1 MLRNAKSTYFALSN
15 CINTNIMN
23 KKSCFFILKSILFLA
38 FTSLFVACGGDSES
52 EPNPNPEPPV
62 TTDSYVRFTQQT
74 LQVSA
79 GQGATYITVE
89 WSAVEW
95 TLTPGNGDIIE
106 ELAMTSGGDKTK
118 TKQKTRVRMIHRAN
132 LSTESRS
139 QTLTLTN
146 NETNETATMTITQA
160 AGYKAASVTLNA
172 AEKYQPVVGFG
183 GMLNPVIWC
192 GSNLLSTGDINKLY
206 SPNQLGYNILRLMI
220 YPNPNDWAADVPAAK
235 AAAAHGAIIFACP
248 WDCTDALADQL
259 EGKKHLKH
267 ENYAAYAQHLVDYI
281 EYMRSQGVEIYA
293 ISVQNEPDME
303 FTFWKPNEVVTFLKE
318 HGQTIRNTGVK
329 LMAPEA
335 CGTQPDYTDP
345 VLKDAD
351 AFAQTDIIAGH
362 LYQGFIDVN
371 SGSYV
376 KNRHDY
382 ICGLYNKLNGKT
394 WWMTEHLFN
403 DGEKSN
409 NQADWQFQRW
419 DYCLNHLGKEIHMS
433 MEGYCSAYIY
443 WYLKRFYGLMGDDD
457 NRSPVAKGEIAKNG
471 YIMSHYA
478 RFANNTTRIA
488 AEATQDNLLTTAYIN
503 ADGTELTVVMLNM
516 QNQALNVTLN
526 PGYDVEVT
534 EAIYTTE
541 QVDMQAATTVDNDN
555 AAQPGV
561 LVEPWSITSVRMA
574 LK

>member
-1 MLRNAKSTYFALSN
+1 
-15 CINTNIMN
+15 MN
-23 KKSCFFILKSILFLA
+23 KISRFFIPKNACFFV
-38 FTSLFVACGGDSES
+38 FTLLLMACGGSDSEGDL
-52 EPNPNPEPPV
+52 PAPETPEKI
-62 TTDSYVRFTQQT
+62 DSYLRFTDT
-74 LQVSA
+74 SLQVEATHSA
-79 GQGATYITVE
+79 VYVNIE

-95 TLTPGNGDIIE
+95 ELKANAGDIVE
-106 ELAMTSGGDKTK
+106 ALSVTSGGDKTK
-118 TKQKTRVRMIHRAN
+118 AYQKTRVRLTHHAN
-132 LSTESRS
+132 LTAESRT

-146 NETNETATMTITQA
+146 KETNETSTLTLTQA

-172 AEKYQPVVGFG
+172 AEKYQPVAGFG
-183 GMLNPVIWC
+183 GMLNPKIWC
-192 GSNLLSTGDINKLY
+192 GSNVLSTAEIDKLY
-206 SPNQLGYNILRLMI
+206 SPNQLGYSILRLMI

-235 AAAAHGAIIFACP
+235 AAAAHGATIFACP
-248 WDCTDALADQL
+248 WDCTDALADKL
-259 EGKKHLKH
+259 NGKKHLEH

-303 FTFWKPNEVVTFLKE
+303 FTFWQPNEVINFLKE

-345 VLKDAD
+345 VLNDA
-351 AFAQTDIIAGH
+351 AAMAQTDILAGH
-362 LYQGFIDVN
+362 IYQGFIDVE
-371 SGSYV
+371 SGGYV

-382 ICGLYNKLNGKT
+382 ICGLYKKLNGKT

-403 DGEKSN
+403 DGEKSD

-419 DYCLNHLGKEIHMS
+419 DYCLNHLGKEIHMC

-443 WYLKRFYGLMGDDD
+443 WYLKRFYGMMGDDD
-457 NRSPVAKGEIAKNG
+457 KRSPVAKGEIAKNG
-471 YIMSHYA
+471 YILSHYA
-478 RFANNTTRIA
+478 RFASNTTRVA
-488 AEATQDNLLTTAYIN
+488 AETPQSKLLTTAYIN

-516 QNQALNVTLN
+516 QNQALNITLN
-526 PGYDVEVT
+526 PGCDVEVT
-534 EAIYTTE
+534 EAVATTE
-541 QVDMQAATTVDNDN
+541 TANMQQVTTVDNGN

-561 LVEPWSITSVRMA
+561 LVEPWSITSVRMT

>member
-1 MLRNAKSTYFALSN
+1 
-15 CINTNIMN
+15 MN
-23 KKSCFFILKSILFLA
+23 KISRFFIPKNACFFV
-38 FTSLFVACGGDSES
+38 FTLLLMACGGSDSEGDL
-52 EPNPNPEPPV
+52 PAPETPEKI
-62 TTDSYVRFTQQT
+62 DSYLRFTDT
-74 LQVSA
+74 SLQVEATHSA
-79 GQGATYITVE
+79 VYVNIE

-95 TLTPGNGDIIE
+95 ELKANAGDIVE
-106 ELAMTSGGDKTK
+106 ALSVTSGGDKTK
-118 TKQKTRVRMIHRAN
+118 AYQKTRVRLTHHAN
-132 LSTESRS
+132 LTAESRT

-146 NETNETATMTITQA
+146 KETNETSTLTVTQA

-172 AEKYQPVVGFG
+172 AEKYQPVAGFG
-183 GMLNPVIWC
+183 GMLNPKIWC
-192 GSNLLSTGDINKLY
+192 GSNVLSTAEIDKLY
-206 SPNQLGYNILRLMI
+206 SPNQLGYSILRLMI

-235 AAAAHGAIIFACP
+235 AAAAHGATIFACP
-248 WDCTDALADQL
+248 WDCTDALADKL
-259 EGKKHLKH
+259 NGKKHLKH

-303 FTFWKPNEVVTFLKE
+303 FTFWQPNEVVTFLKE

-335 CGTQPDYTDP
+335 CGTQPEYTDP
-345 VLKDAD
+345 VLNDA
-351 AFAQTDIIAGH
+351 AAMAQTDILAGH
-362 LYQGFIDVN
+362 IYQGFIDVE

-382 ICGLYNKLNGKT
+382 ICGLYKKLNGKT

-403 DGEKSN
+403 DGEKSD

-419 DYCLNHLGKEIHMS
+419 DYCLNHLGKEIHMC

-443 WYLKRFYGLMGDDD
+443 WYLKRFYGMMGDDD
-457 NRSPVAKGEIAKNG
+457 KRSPVAKGEIAKNG
-471 YIMSHYA
+471 YILSHYA
-478 RFANNTTRIA
+478 RFASNTTRVA
-488 AEATQDNLLTTAYIN
+488 AETPQSKLLTTAYIN

-526 PGYDVEVT
+526 PGSDVEVT
-534 EAIYTTE
+534 EAVATTE
-541 QVDMQAATTVDNDN
+541 TANMQPATIVDNGN

-561 LVEPWSITSVRMA
+561 LVEPWSITSVRMT

>member
-1 MLRNAKSTYFALSN
+1 
-15 CINTNIMN
+15 MN
-23 KKSCFFILKSILFLA
+23 KISRFFIPKNA
-38 FTSLFVACGGDSES
+38 FFFVFTLLLMACGGSDSEGDL
-52 EPNPNPEPPV
+52 PAPETPEKI
-62 TTDSYVRFTQQT
+62 DSYLRFTDT
-74 LQVSA
+74 SLQVEATHSA
-79 GQGATYITVE
+79 VYVNIE

-95 TLTPGNGDIIE
+95 ELKANAGDIVE
-106 ELAMTSGGDKTK
+106 ALSVTSGGDKTK
-118 TKQKTRVRMIHRAN
+118 AYQKTRVRLTHHAN
-132 LSTESRS
+132 LTAESRT

-146 NETNETATMTITQA
+146 KETNETATLTVTQA

-172 AEKYQPVVGFG
+172 AEKYQPVAGFG
-183 GMLNPVIWC
+183 GMLNPKIWC
-192 GSNLLSTGDINKLY
+192 GSNVLSTAEIDKLY
-206 SPNQLGYNILRLMI
+206 SQNQLGYSILRLMI

-235 AAAAHGAIIFACP
+235 AAAAHGATIFACP
-248 WDCTDALADQL
+248 WDCTDALADKL
-259 EGKKHLKH
+259 NGKKHLKH

-303 FTFWKPNEVVTFLKE
+303 FTFWQPNEVVNFVKE

-335 CGTQPDYTDP
+335 CGTQPEYTDP
-345 VLKDAD
+345 VLNDA
-351 AFAQTDIIAGH
+351 AAMAQTDILAGH
-362 LYQGFIDVN
+362 IYQGFIDVE
-371 SGSYV
+371 SGGYV

-382 ICGLYNKLNGKT
+382 ICGLYKKLNGKT

-403 DGEKSN
+403 DGEKSD

-419 DYCLNHLGKEIHMS
+419 DYCLNHLGKEIYMC

-443 WYLKRFYGLMGDDD
+443 WYLKRFYGMMGDDD
-457 NRSPVAKGEIAKNG
+457 KRSPVAKGEIAKNG
-471 YIMSHYA
+471 YILSHYA
-478 RFANNTTRIA
+478 RFASNTTRVA
-488 AEATQDNLLTTAYIN
+488 AETPQSKLLTTAYIN

-526 PGYDVEVT
+526 PGCDVEVT
-534 EAIYTTE
+534 EAVATTE
-541 QVDMQAATTVDNDN
+541 TANMQQVTTVDNGN

>member
-1 MLRNAKSTYFALSN
+1 
-15 CINTNIMN
+15 MN
-23 KKSCFFILKSILFLA
+23 KISRFFIPKNACFFV
-38 FTSLFVACGGDSES
+38 FTLLLMACGGSDSEGDL
-52 EPNPNPEPPV
+52 PAPETPEKI
-62 TTDSYVRFTQQT
+62 DSYLRFTDT
-74 LQVSA
+74 SLQVEATHSA
-79 GQGATYITVE
+79 VYVNIE

-95 TLTPGNGDIIE
+95 ELKANTGDIVE
-106 ELAMTSGGDKTK
+106 ALSVTSGGDKTK
-118 TKQKTRVRMIHRAN
+118 AYQKTRVRLTHHAN
-132 LSTESRS
+132 LTAESRT

-146 NETNETATMTITQA
+146 KETNETATLTLTQA
-160 AGYKAASVTLNA
+160 AGYKAASVTMNA
-172 AEKYQPVVGFG
+172 AEKYQPVAGFG
-183 GMLNPVIWC
+183 GMLNPKIWC
-192 GSNLLSTGDINKLY
+192 GSNVLSTAEIDKLY
-206 SPNQLGYNILRLMI
+206 SPNQLGYNILRLMV
-220 YPNPNDWAADVPAAK
+220 YPNRNDWAADVPAAK

-248 WDCTDALADQL
+248 WDCTDALADKL
-259 EGKKHLKH
+259 NGKKHLKP

-303 FTFWKPNEVVTFLKE
+303 FTFWQPNEVVTFLKE

-335 CGTQPDYTDP
+335 CGTQPEYTDP
-345 VLKDAD
+345 VLNDA
-351 AFAQTDIIAGH
+351 AAMAQTDILAGH
-362 LYQGFIDVN
+362 IYQGFIDVE
-371 SGSYV
+371 SGGYV

-382 ICGLYNKLNGKT
+382 ICGLYKKLNGKT

-403 DGEKSN
+403 DGEKSD

-419 DYCLNHLGKEIHMS
+419 DYCLNHLGKEIHMC

-443 WYLKRFYGLMGDDD
+443 WYLKRFYGMMGDDD
-457 NRSPVAKGEIAKNG
+457 KRSPVAKGEIAKNG
-471 YIMSHYA
+471 YILSHYA
-478 RFANNTTRIA
+478 RFASNTTRVA
-488 AEATQDNLLTTAYIN
+488 AETPQSKLLTTAYIN

-526 PGYDVEVT
+526 PGSDVEVT
-534 EAIYTTE
+534 EAVATTE
-541 QVDMQAATTVDNDN
+541 TANMQPATIVDNGN

>member
-1 MLRNAKSTYFALSN
+1 
-15 CINTNIMN
+15 MN
-23 KKSCFFILKSILFLA
+23 KKSCFFIFKSILFLA
-38 FTSLFVACGGDSES
+38 FASLFVACGGDSES

-62 TTDSYVRFTQQT
+62 TTDSYVRFAKSTQE
-74 LQVSA
+74 VEAGYSA
-79 GQGATYITVE
+79 VYVTVE
-89 WSAVEW
+89 WSAAEW
-95 TLTPGNGDIIE
+95 ELKANAGDIVE
-106 ELAMTSGGDKTK
+106 SLATTSGGDKTK
-118 TKQKTRVRMIHRAN
+118 TKQTTRVRLIHHAN
-132 LSTESRS
+132 PTAESRT

-146 NETNETATMTITQA
+146 KETNETATLTLTQA
-160 AGYKAASVTLNA
+160 AGYKAASVTMNA

-183 GMLNPVIWC
+183 GMLNPIIWC
-192 GSNLLSTGDINKLY
+192 GSNVLSTSDINKLY
-206 SPNQLGYNILRLMI
+206 SPNQLGYNILRLMV
-220 YPNPNDWAADVPAAK
+220 YPNRNDWAADVPAAK

-248 WDCTDALADQL
+248 WDCTDALADKL
-259 EGKKHLKH
+259 NGKKHLKP
-267 ENYAAYAQHLVDYI
+267 ENYAAYAQHLVNYI

-303 FTFWKPNEVVTFLKE
+303 FTFWQPNEVVTFVKE

-345 VLKDAD
+345 VLNDA
-351 AFAQTDIIAGH
+351 AAMAQTDILAGH
-362 LYQGFIDVN
+362 IYQGFIDVE

-382 ICGLYNKLNGKT
+382 ICGLYKKLNGKT

-403 DGEKSN
+403 DGEKSD

-419 DYCLNHLGKEIHMS
+419 DYCLNHLGKEIHMC

-443 WYLKRFYGLMGDDD
+443 WYLKRFYGMMGDDD
-457 NRSPVAKGEIAKNG
+457 KRSPVAKGEIAKNG
-471 YIMSHYA
+471 YILSHYA
-478 RFANNTTRIA
+478 RFAGNTTRVA
-488 AEATQDNLLTTAYIN
+488 AETPQSKLLTTAYIN

-526 PGYDVEVT
+526 PGCDVEVT
-534 EAIYTTE
+534 EAVATTE
-541 QVDMQAATTVDNDN
+541 TANMQPATIVDNGN

>member
-1 MLRNAKSTYFALSN
+1 
-15 CINTNIMN
+15 MN
-23 KKSCFFILKSILFLA
+23 KISRFFIPKNALFFV
-38 FTSLFVACGGDSES
+38 FTLLLMACGGSDSEGDL
-52 EPNPNPEPPV
+52 PAPETPEKI
-62 TTDSYVRFTQQT
+62 DSYLRFTDT
-74 LQVSA
+74 SLQVEATHSA
-79 GQGATYITVE
+79 VYVNIE

-95 TLTPGNGDIIE
+95 ELKANAGDIVE
-106 ELAMTSGGDKTK
+106 ALSVTSGGDKTK
-118 TKQKTRVRMIHRAN
+118 AYQKTRVRLTHHAN
-132 LSTESRS
+132 LTAESRT

-146 NETNETATMTITQA
+146 KETNETSTLTVTQA

-172 AEKYQPVVGFG
+172 AEKYQPVAGFG
-183 GMLNPVIWC
+183 GMLNPKIWC
-192 GSNLLSTGDINKLY
+192 GNNVLSTAEIDKLY
-206 SPNQLGYNILRLMI
+206 SPNQLGYSILRLMI

-235 AAAAHGAIIFACP
+235 AAAAHGATIFACP
-248 WDCTDALADQL
+248 WDCTDALADKL
-259 EGKKHLKH
+259 NGKKHLKH
-267 ENYAAYAQHLVDYI
+267 ENYAAYAQHLVNYI

-303 FTFWKPNEVVTFLKE
+303 FTFWQPNEVVNFLKE

-345 VLKDAD
+345 VLNDA
-351 AFAQTDIIAGH
+351 AAMAQTDILAGH
-362 LYQGFIDVN
+362 IYQGFIDVE

-382 ICGLYNKLNGKT
+382 ICGLYKKLNGKT

-403 DGEKSN
+403 DGEKSD

-419 DYCLNHLGKEIHMS
+419 DYCLNHLGKEIHMC
-433 MEGYCSAYIY
+433 MEGYCTAYIY
-443 WYLKRFYGLMGDDD
+443 WYLKRFYGMMGDDD
-457 NRSPVAKGEIAKNG
+457 KRSPVAKGEIAKNG
-471 YIMSHYA
+471 YILSHYA
-478 RFANNTTRIA
+478 RFASNTTRVA
-488 AEATQDNLLTTAYIN
+488 AETLQSKLLTTAYIN

-526 PGYDVEVT
+526 PGCDVEVT
-534 EAIYTTE
+534 EAVATTE
-541 QVDMQAATTVDNDN
+541 TANMQQVTTVDNGN